1 MDMPSHEHTR
11 LRERITL
18 LDTLPKNHSDYA
30 TWVKAVGHLGL
41 LRDNVK
47 DELVVFA
54 AGKHTLIHAVAVS
67 EDNLRSLDRNM
78 LLHWGGNPYSPCA
91 SYGRDKEGNFK
102 IYRDVPLWRHES
114 LSDVRQLVFG
124 RELEG
129 SKDGSQYEILQEY
142 AHLADIHWRPEQHA
156 YCRFDEL
163 GDWEHV
169 VSVTQDVNPR
179 LDLVTFKRQQLD
191 QFLMVSNS
199 ALVRTFEFQ
208 LYPFDGSVNWTAD
221 RETVTEDTSF
231 FYNRII
237 EVDKAGHYRGVQ
249 IIYPS
254 PSSIRLLS
262 QAISGQTTRKESEYA
277 EFTALDWRHKR
288 IADISTSP
296 SATTNHMVPENDSPY
311 ALSPAFFRAE
321 VLSKYKN
328 DPDKYTIDEEH
339 RSISCR
345 GSWYLRSYDVNEAG
359 QIHAY
364 IYDLQHLPYREQQ
377 YWKSFNEKPKANISQ
392 RSVANDFEGIF
403 FDSTTPLED
412 LRSIVRR
419 WSEMKVQWWQLRE
432 IGLVENIHVPN
443 NRNEWAQSFSNLDK
457 LIIGGFNSDVVLYT
471 LKTMGKDQA
480 KYKKDKSILLM
491 EKVLVHQGVLA
502 TGTRLDGLRTV
513 RLIRDK
519 CGAHPRGSDA
529 IALEKKAEEEYG
541 SHSAHFEAVCEKVV
555 TELSMIERVFL

>member
-1 MDMPSHEHTR
+1 MPSHKHAR
-11 LRERITL
+11 LRERITS
-18 LDTLPKNHSDYA
+18 LDIQPENSSDYA

-41 LRDNVK
+41 LRDNAK
-47 DELVVFA
+47 EDELVVFA
-54 AGKHTLIHAVAVS
+54 IGKHTFIHTVLVGKDS
-67 EDNLRSLDRNM
+67 LQSLDRNM
-78 LLHWGGNPYSPCA
+78 LLNWSGNPYSPCA
-91 SYGRDKEGNFK
+91 SYGCDREGNFK
-102 IYRDVPLWRHES
+102 IYRDDPLWSHES
-114 LSDVRQLVFG
+114 LSNVRQLIFG
-124 RELEG
+124 RELKG
-129 SKDGSQYEILQEY
+129 SKDGYYYEILQEY

-169 VSVTQDVNPR
+169 VSVTQDGHPR

-191 QFLMVSNS
+191 QFLIVSNS
-199 ALVRTFEFQ
+199 VLVRTLEFQ

-277 EFTALDWRHKR
+277 EFTAWDWRHKR
-288 IADISTSP
+288 TADISTSP
-296 SATTNHMVPENDSPY
+296 TATTNHMVPENDSPY
-311 ALSPAFFRAE
+311 ALSPAFFRVE

-339 RSISCR
+339 SSINCR
-345 GSWYLRSYDVNEAG
+345 GSWSLRSYDINEAG
-359 QIHAY
+359 QVYAY
-364 IYDLQHLPYREQQ
+364 ICDLRHLPYREQQ
-377 YWKSFNEKPKANISQ
+377 YWKSFNEEPKGGISQ
-392 RSVANDFEGIF
+392 RSLANDFEGIF

-412 LRSIVRR
+412 LCSIMRR
-419 WSEMKVQWWQLRE
+419 WSKMNVQWWQLRE

-443 NRNEWAQSFSNLDK
+443 NRNEWALAFSNLDK
-457 LIIGGFNSDVVLYT
+457 IVIEGFNGGALYDI
-471 LKTMGKDQA
+471 LKKIDESQTV
-480 KYKKDKSILLM
+480 DKSKSIQLM
-491 EKVLVHQGVLA
+491 EKILVCQGVLNDN
-502 TGTRLDGLRTV
+502 TKLEGLRKV
-513 RLIRDK
+513 RRIRDK
-519 CGAHPRGSDA
+519 CDAHSRGSIA

-541 SHSAHFEAVCEKVV
+541 SYSAHFEHYCEKVV
-555 TELSMIERVFL
+555 EELNMIERVFCR